1 MKPPTRYNL
10 VEKIHIGENE
20 QTNGPPFNAIKYGQI
35 DYWLINNEGKRAV
48 LDVQS
53 RKDIGFDSDH
63 FLLEC
68 RLTVTTMCGK
78 EHNSFQTKRY
88 SKPDPMKWKAY
99 NDKVRSLLE
108 GKRCDLDIFT
118 KAILEGADDALDREP
133 REKKRNLSNM
143 KHGKKS
149 RKKMKKRGSV
159 RQRKILQT

>member
-1 MKPPTRYNL
+1 MYMYMYIYICMY
-10 VEKIHIGENE
+10 V
-20 QTNGPPFNAIKYGQI
+20 Y
-35 DYWLINNEGKRAV
+35 
-48 LDVQS
+48 VQS

-133 REKKRNLSNM
+133 REKK
-143 KHGKKS
+143 K
-149 RKKMKKRGSV
+149 
-159 RQRKILQT
+159 